1 MASMQQSGANSITLV
16 WENAAGMPGSK
27 DTDLA
32 VVLLFDPLTK
42 YVASFMSAGKMADGQ
57 AIIILT
63 DTPGNRKLYGY
74 PVFIFWLFE

>member
-32 VVLLFDPLTK
+32 VVMILNPTKK
-42 YVASFMSAGKMADGQ
+42 YVASYTSAGKKADGQ
-57 AIIILT
+57 A
-63 DTPGNRKLYGY
+63 N
-74 PVFIFWLFE
+74 FI